1 MCIIAVK
8 KPGVPFPSED
18 TIRNMWV
25 RNPDGAGIMYT
36 DGSNRVTID
45 KGYMKLKDF
54 NARLDELKREID
66 IDKETVVLHFR
77 IGTSGGNTAEN
88 THPFPISKRVSDLKA
103 LRMRTKIGIAHNG
116 IIKIERPIEG
126 ISDTMEYI
134 RTKLYSIYMNQHWFF
149 KNKDILDKIERQ
161 ITSKMVFLEPTREV
175 QLVGKFITDK
185 DGMIYSNSSY
195 EGFKYYGVGAYGG
208 YYGYYGRGYDS
219 YGYNGYYDPD
229 YDEEM
234 ASLRKKY
241 GGDYG
246 YDDDYAGYGS
256 KSHYIPKVMELSPV
270 NESNYIVFYDSGD
283 MMEVCDII
291 LPVMIDKSG
300 HLYVADFDDCGY
312 EVAYPIEEDCA
323 SFDENGNSSVF
334 DENEAIF
341 MEVDTAPVSAIE
353 LMAY

>member
-1 MCIIAVK
+1 MCVICASPK
-8 KPGVPFPSED
+8 GVRQPNRSE
-18 TIRNMWV
+18 IKAMFL
-25 RNPDGAGIMYT
+25 RNPDGAGYMVAR
-36 DGSNRVTID
+36 DGKVTIH
-45 KGYMKLKDF
+45 KGFM
-54 NARLDELKREID
+54 NLDEFLNALKAEHFTAKD
-66 IDKETVVLHFR
+66 SVVYHFR
-77 IGTSGGNTAEN
+77 ISTQAGINPSM
-88 THPFPISKRVSDLKA
+88 THPFPLSNQREVMKA
-103 LRMRTKIGIAHNG
+103 LDVHCGVGIAHNG

-134 RTKLYSIYMNQHWFF
+134 RTKLYSIYTNQHWFF

-195 EGFKYYGVGAYGG
+195 EGFKYYGTGLYSG

-246 YDDDYAGYGS
+246 YDDYAGYS
-256 KSHYIPKVMELSPV
+256 SHKSRYIPKVMELSPV

-283 MMEVCDII
+283 MVEICDMV
-291 LPVMIDKSG
+291 LPVMIDKAG
-300 HLYVADFDDCGY
+300 HLYVTDFDDCGY

-323 SFDENGNSSVF
+323 SFDENGNSSAF